1 MENTVKKYLSV
12 LLDGANANLS
22 QMDEYIS
29 NTETQ
34 LKEIIAKRAEIMVDV
49 EELVLLVGD
58 YSEESSEDSSE
69 EK

>member
-34 LKEIIAKRAEIMVDV
+34 LKEITAKRAEIMVDV